1 MANTT
6 EHLSGKQLYLRL
18 IGYVQPHKRIFVL
31 AIVATIIAGL
41 VEPILPALMKPL
53 LDGSFVDKDP
63 YYIAVMPLIITGVFL
78 MRGLAGFGAKVGLRW
93 VGTRVVMDL
102 RQAMFDKLL
111 LLPDR
116 SLNDTPTGVML
127 AKFTYNVNEVM
138 SASTQVLIVLVKD
151 TLTVIGLLAW
161 MLYLDWQLSLIMLLS
176 APLIAIVVKLV
187 SKRLRRHS
195 HALQQS
201 MGEMNR
207 LLDEVLGGHREIKIF
222 GTQDYERQRF
232 HNTNNWVRRFNMKL
246 AVAAEASTPI
256 VELLVVIAL
265 AVVIYMASL
274 RAASDQLTVGGFVSL
289 FGAMAMMLAP
299 IKHLIKINEPLQ
311 RGLAAA
317 HSVFELL
324 DAPAEADH
332 GTTPMARA
340 QGHLQFIQVSHRY
353 ETGQDWVLRDIDL
366 TIQPGETIALVGPSG
381 SGKTSLVSLL
391 PRFYDTGSGEILLD
405 GITIR
410 DMPLVSLRAQFS
422 WVGQQVILFN
432 DTLAA
437 NIRYGTGRDVSLEE
451 LEAVAEQANAL
462 EFIRRLPAGFDT
474 RVGENGVKLSGG
486 QRQRIAI
493 ARALIKDAPLLIL
506 DEATSALDTQSE
518 RLVQAALEHLRQG
531 RTTLIIAHRLS
542 TVENADRIVVLN
554 HGQIVEVG
562 SHSQLLE
569 RHGMYA
575 NLYQVQL
582 SGA

>member
-1 MANTT
+1 
-6 EHLSGKQLYLRL
+6 
-18 IGYVQPHKRIFVL
+18 
-31 AIVATIIAGL
+31 
-41 VEPILPALMKPL
+41 
-53 LDGSFVDKDP
+53 
-63 YYIAVMPLIITGVFL
+63 
-78 MRGLAGFGAKVGLRW
+78 
-93 VGTRVVMDL
+93 
-102 RQAMFDKLL
+102 
-111 LLPDR
+111 
-116 SLNDTPTGVML
+116 
-127 AKFTYNVNEVM
+127 
-138 SASTQVLIVLVKD
+138 
-151 TLTVIGLLAW
+151 
-161 MLYLDWQLSLIMLLS
+161 
-176 APLIAIVVKLV
+176 
-187 SKRLRRHS
+187 
-195 HALQQS
+195 
-201 MGEMNR
+201 
-207 LLDEVLGGHREIKIF
+207 
-222 GTQDYERQRF
+222 
-232 HNTNNWVRRFNMKL
+232 
-246 AVAAEASTPI
+246 
-256 VELLVVIAL
+256 
-265 AVVIYMASL
+265 
-274 RAASDQLTVGGFVSL
+274 
-289 FGAMAMMLAP
+289 
-299 IKHLIKINEPLQ
+299 
-311 RGLAAA
+311 
-317 HSVFELL
+317 LL